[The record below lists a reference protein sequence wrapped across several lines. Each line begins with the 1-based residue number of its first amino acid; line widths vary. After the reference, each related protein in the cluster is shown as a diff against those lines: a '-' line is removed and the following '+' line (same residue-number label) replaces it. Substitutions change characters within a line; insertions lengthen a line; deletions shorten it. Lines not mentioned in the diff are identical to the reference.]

1 MYLVATLEIATAEI
15 MAKDGILLWWVG
27 TKLAVKWRARITL
40 ACRKR
45 RRGIDSQQHEYYMC
59 FFVFWGVRYEQKY
72 A

>member
-45 RRGIDSQQHEYYMC
+45 RIVEAMNTTCAFLC
-59 FFVFWGVRYEQKY
+59 FGGYRTIRAKICL
-72 A
+72 